1 MKKKEIGIIA
11 FGVWLMIISLFMVLS
26 QRVDLESFFVIGFIG
41 FLVIVE
47 LLGSSYFKPAYQK
60 YIWYLVAA
68 GMVIF
73 GLVVIQKVMEI
84 IAK

>member
-1 MKKKEIGIIA
+1 MRKEEMSIIA
-11 FGVWLMIISLFMVLS
+11 FGVWLMIISILMVLS
-26 QRVDLESFFVIGFIG
+26 QRVNLEIFFITGFIG

-47 LLGSSYFKPAYQK
+47 LIRASYFKPAYQK

-73 GLVVIQKVMEI
+73 GLVIAQKVMEI